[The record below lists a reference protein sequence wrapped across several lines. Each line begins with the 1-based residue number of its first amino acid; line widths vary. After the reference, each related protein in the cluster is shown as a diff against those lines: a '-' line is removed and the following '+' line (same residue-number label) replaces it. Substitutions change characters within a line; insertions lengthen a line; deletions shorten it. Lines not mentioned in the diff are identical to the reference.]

1 MNKRS
6 GIESKKRIIDAAIA
20 VFSAKGYA
28 KANIREIAK
37 SAGISVGGVY
47 LYFKNKEE
55 LYKNLVNNWMRDI
68 GSKSETTA
76 ASAKSASEALSDFLK
91 MHLENALKHRE
102 FILLHIRE
110 HGFAFGAREKRK
122 FFRSQQ
128 ELVAQIIQSG
138 IASGEFRKCNPE
150 DMAMMIMGSLRG
162 VLLSVALDD
171 NIHVTPEMLREFMFL
186 GLLTVSKRKLPYGT
200 LQKRS
205 GRTKI

>member
-1 MNKRS
+1 MNMRS
-6 GIESKKRIIDAAIA
+6 GIESKKRIIAAAIT

-55 LYKNLVNNWMRDI
+55 LYKSLVNNWMRDI

-76 ASAKSASEALSDFLK
+76 ASAESASEALSNFLK

-110 HGFAFGAREKRK
+110 HGFAFGAREKKK
-122 FFRSQQ
+122 FFRAQQ
-128 ELVAQIIQSG
+128 ELVAQIIQRG

-150 DMAMMIMGSLRG
+150 NMATMIMGSLRG
-162 VLLSVALDD
+162 ILLSVALDD
-171 NIHVTPEMLREFMFL
+171 KVHVTPEMLKVFMFR
-186 GLLTVSKRKLPYGT
+186 GLLSVRQKEAAT
-200 LQKRS
+200 LE
-205 GRTKI
+205 

>member
-47 LYFKNKEE
+47 LYFKNKED
-55 LYKNLVNNWMRDI
+55 LYRNLINDWRRDI
-68 GSKSETTA
+68 GSKSEVTVA
-76 ASAKSASEALSDFLK
+76 NAGSASEALANFLK

-110 HGFAFGAREKRK
+110 HGLAFGAREKKK
-122 FFRSQQ
+122 FLRAQQ
-128 ELVAQIIQSG
+128 DLVAQIIQRG
-138 IASGEFRKCNPE
+138 IASGEFRKCNPVNT
-150 DMAMMIMGSLRG
+150 AMMIMGSLRG
-162 VLLSVALDD
+162 ILLSVALDD
-171 NIHVTPEMLREFMFL
+171 DVHVTPEMLKEFMFQ
-186 GLLTVSKRKLPYGT
+186 GLLTARHRGA
-200 LQKRS
+200 
-205 GRTKI
+205 

>member
-1 MNKRS
+1 MNMRS
-6 GIESKKRIIDAAIA
+6 GIESKKRIIAAAIA

-55 LYKNLVNNWMRDI
+55 LYKSLVNNWMRDI

-76 ASAKSASEALSDFLK
+76 ASAESASEALSNFLK

-122 FFRSQQ
+122 FFRAQQ
-128 ELVAQIIQSG
+128 ELVAQIIQRG

-150 DMAMMIMGSLRG
+150 NMATMIMGSLRG
-162 VLLSVALDD
+162 ILLSVALDD
-171 NIHVTPEMLREFMFL
+171 NVHVTPEMLKVFMFR
-186 GLLTVSKRKLPYGT
+186 GLLPMRQKEAAT
-200 LQKRS
+200 LE
-205 GRTKI
+205 